1 MSGNLNASSVAEA
14 LPSMDPSVAQW
25 FLMEMLKTGGFGT
38 TLPMN
43 LKPYYAPGSM
53 PRTGADVPS
62 SSVGF
67 PKTYLKTLRIKLLNI
82 ILRFQGA
89 ANDPSLHPG
98 TSGFKSLKL
107 INCLIAINIS
117 LTLNPFGRIAS

>member
-1 MSGNLNASSVAEA
+1 
-14 LPSMDPSVAQW
+14 
-25 FLMEMLKTGGFGT
+25 
-38 TLPMN
+38 
-43 LKPYYAPGSM
+43 M
-53 PRTGADVPS
+53 PQTGANVPS

-107 INCLIAINIS
+107 INFLIAINIVSFLRRIEVGS
-117 LTLNPFGRIAS
+117 LSDRAEITKPILFIVVQKFKLQTVMVFLIIA